1 MPLIAELSFVLIVA
15 AALCCYVGWGA
26 ARLALP
32 SSLAAFRAPLAPLAG
47 YAILLWSGFMLASLA
62 LSLRWTLVVV
72 LAGATALNIVAWR
85 SGGSPRPLAWLRA
98 QPEALIPPVL
108 ALLTGIL
115 PLLSYGYPTI
125 IGRGWDTESYLP
137 MAQHLIDYPLPRI
150 TEAPQSLLRDLVAH
164 PPRIGLTLGFS
175 VLHGMVMILS
185 GASALESFV
194 PVIAF
199 MRALAVMAVYVW
211 LRATMGTGRAGA
223 FLGATLTALVSL
235 MLWIGYFNFGMQMSA
250 WCLLALTPTV
260 GLAAVDDLARRRG
273 AAWRGAVLAT
283 IVFASLPIAYYPALV
298 IAAPLIVAVGMARLI
313 ESWRLPQAS
322 PAPPALIQAALALA
336 GLTVVV
342 SALAIL
348 DYFEGFSFRYSLIEP
363 KIGPDRFVGIDEIL
377 GLTAFRLTTGGEQPP
392 TLLVGAALLAV
403 ALLSLAGL
411 ASPRWQKSEPVAG
424 EGIRLRWAL
433 AVLAMVAALLWLRIG
448 RPYEY
453 GYMKGAAY
461 TSFLIWGLVAYGVEQ
476 SIRHLRR
483 AGVFLASGAVL
494 LILVC
499 TGWSQALT
507 VADHMRGP
515 AIFARDIAAFDR
527 VAAQLPRGATVL
539 LSGDETLTGPV
550 GGMLASMLYGK
561 EIWGRVPAAYASQSF
576 WTPGGAPDY
585 VVLAAREDPW
595 PLDIGAKE
603 VWRSSAIALYEM
615 PRDIIFLPGR
625 SESHMTASVD
635 PKSPASLA
643 IWRRAGQNRVFTP
656 EEPLIV
662 EAPQTS
668 VLHLT
673 LATLE
678 PQTVILR
685 QNEATTTV
693 TLEAGISTIETP
705 LTSAA
710 HIVPSTPL
718 ALVRAVIRPTET
730 APSVSARLDAAHVAW
745 SAMSE
750 QQGNQVFI
758 TTRLANP
765 GRHALRYEVTIVRD
779 TFDASVR
786 IARVLAAAPL
796 EGDWRVA
803 LDLSRGASEARINS
817 IPTPLLEADIAARP
831 SDGRYFGVL
840 AIYSGGA
847 IVAQAP
853 LFTMTVVGGDV
864 ALFEPVAF
872 SVETARARFDAT
884 LLSAHQRALL
894 DGEPLICDELNLALE
909 QIVLERRAPPPGVTP
924 AAPLVPGEQLNVQ
937 VYWRA
942 TDERQN
948 LDLLPMASLQALDE
962 DNRKWAQWDGATG
975 DWKPVPAWAPG
986 EAVRQ
991 DIPLTLDAATPP
1003 GDYRLLLV
1011 LYDPAT
1017 GRSIPIAGQDAIVVG
1032 WVRVAADR
1040 Q

>member
-1 MPLIAELSFVLIVA
+1 MPLIVELSFVLIVA

-32 SSLAAFRAPLAPLAG
+32 ASLAAFRAPLAPLAG

-62 LSLRWTLVVV
+62 LNLRWTLVVV

-85 SGGSPRPLAWLRA
+85 SGGSPRPLAWLRT

-115 PLLSYGYPTI
+115 PLLNYGYPTI

-150 TEAPQSLLRDLVAH
+150 AEAPQSLLRDLVAH
-164 PPRIGLTLGFS
+164 PPQIGLTLGFS
-175 VLHGMVMILS
+175 VFHGMVMILS
-185 GASALESFV
+185 GASAFESFA

-199 MRALAVMAVYVW
+199 MRALAVLAAYVW
-211 LRATMGTGRAGA
+211 LRTMMSAGRISA
-223 FLGATLTALVSL
+223 FLGATLTALTSL

-250 WCLLALTPTV
+250 WCMLALALTV
-260 GLAAVDDLARRRG
+260 GLAAVDDLARRHW
-273 AAWRGAVLAT
+273 AAWRTALLAAIVLAA
-283 IVFASLPIAYYPALV
+283 IPIAYYPALV
-298 IAAPLIVAVGMARLI
+298 IAAPLIAAAGLARLI
-313 ESWRLPQAS
+313 ESWRSPQA
-322 PAPPALIQAALALA
+322 LIWAALALA
-336 GLTVVV
+336 GVTFVA
-342 SALAIL
+342 SGLAIQ

-363 KIGPDRFVGIDEIL
+363 KIGPDRFIGVDEIL
-377 GLTAFRLTTGGEQPP
+377 GLTAFRLATGGAQPP
-392 TLLVGAALLAV
+392 DLLVGAALLAIGLLALV
-403 ALLSLAGL
+403 ALALPHRQQDDTSTVV
-411 ASPRWQKSEPVAG
+411 Q
-424 EGIRLRWAL
+424 IRLRWTLTVA
-433 AVLAMVAALLWLRIG
+433 AIAAALLWLRFG

-453 GYMKGAAY
+453 GFMKGAAY
-461 TSFLIWGLVAYGVEQ
+461 TSFVLWGLAAYGVERIAKHIQ
-476 SIRHLRR
+476 TRR
-483 AGVFLASGAVL
+483 GGALLASSAAL
-494 LILVC
+494 LILGC

-515 AIFARDIAAFDR
+515 AIFTRDIAAFDR

-539 LSGDETLTGPV
+539 LSGDETLTGPIN
-550 GGMLASMLYGK
+550 GMLATMLYGK
-561 EIWGRVPAAYASQSF
+561 TIWGRVSAAYASQSF
-576 WTPGGAPDY
+576 WPPGGTPDY
-585 VVLAAREDPW
+585 VALAAREDPW
-595 PLDIGAKE
+595 PLEIGAQE
-603 VWRSSAIALYEM
+603 RWRSSAIALYEM

-625 SESHMTASVD
+625 SESHVSAPVD

-643 IWRRAGQNRVFTP
+643 IWRRAGQNRVLAP
-656 EEPLIV
+656 EEPLTV
-662 EAPQTS
+662 EARQTS

-678 PQTVILR
+678 PQTVTLR
-685 QNEATTTV
+685 QNEMTATV
-693 TLEAGISTIETP
+693 TLEAGITTVEAP
-705 LTSAA
+705 LMSAA
-710 HIVPSTPL
+710 YIVPSAPL

-730 APSVSARLDAAHVAW
+730 TSPVSASLDASHVAW

-750 QQGNQVFI
+750 RQGNQVFI

-779 TFDASVR
+779 TFDAPVR
-786 IARVLAAAPL
+786 IARLLAAAPP

-803 LDLSRGASEARINS
+803 LDLSRGASEARINGIS
-817 IPTPLLEADIAARP
+817 TSLLEADIAARP

-840 AIYSGGA
+840 AIYSGGT

-884 LLSAHQRALL
+884 LLPAHQRALL
-894 DGEPLICDELNLALE
+894 DGAPLVCDELDLALE
-909 QIVLERRAPPPGVTP
+909 QIILERRAPPPGVTL
-924 AAPLVPGEQLNVQ
+924 AAPLAPGERLNVQ

-942 TDERQN
+942 MDERRN
-948 LDLLPMASLQALDE
+948 LDLLPMVSLQMLDE
-962 DNRKWAQWDGATG
+962 DNRKWAQWDGAPG

-991 DIPLTLDAATPP
+991 DIPLTLNTATPP

-1017 GRSIPIAGQDAIVVG
+1017 GRPVPIAGQDAIVVG
-1032 WVRVAADR
+1032 WVQVAVDY